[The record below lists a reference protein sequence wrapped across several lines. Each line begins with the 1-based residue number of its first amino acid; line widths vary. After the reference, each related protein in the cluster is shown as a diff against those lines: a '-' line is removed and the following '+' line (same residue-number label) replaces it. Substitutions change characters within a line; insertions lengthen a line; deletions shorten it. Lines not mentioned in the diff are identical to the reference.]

1 MGRNKESDI
10 MSSQATMEPAIEI
23 EPALKYDKQGNLV
36 TSGPGHVFEKFV
48 TNIRLKARET
58 RQILI
63 GSSSSPMPPKGF
75 AVELKPQKM
84 PEDTIVTR
92 ITAEG
97 STTRY
102 DYILDIT
109 NCSNRSVSAQVWQI

>member
-1 MGRNKESDI
+1 
-10 MSSQATMEPAIEI
+10 MSSQAVMERTIEASA
-23 EPALKYDKQGNLV
+23 EAAPLKYDKQGNLV

-58 RQILI
+58 RQVLI

-75 AVELKPQKM
+75 AIELKPQKM
-84 PEDTIVTR
+84 PESTLSTQ
-92 ITAEG
+92 ITTEG

-102 DYILDIT
+102 DYVLNIT
-109 NCSNRSVSAQVWQI
+109 NCSDRSVSAQVWQM